1 MKALVTTPLFLVLGL
16 MATLLVACSHDV
28 LTPERAPQVTVLAVI
43 GACLEPFTP
52 IYEIQGSGPT
62 TPLAGQEVT
71 TQGVVVGDFQGLAP
85 ALGGFYLQDPH
96 GDGDPKTSDGIFVF
110 NRGTDT
116 VGLGEVVRVTGTAG
130 EFQGQTQI
138 SSVTEIVDC
147 GTTASIEP
155 VDVTLPFPSATY
167 LERFEGMLVR
177 LPQTLSVTEHFQL
190 GRFGQVVLSS
200 GGRLSQPTQVAAPGT
215 EARSLQAAN
224 DLNRILLD
232 DHVNNQNP
240 DPILFGR
247 GGQPLSASNT
257 LRGGDTVASVVG
269 VMTFGWAG
277 NAASGNAYRVR
288 PVNALGGGVPDFQPA
303 NPRPT
308 DPDAV
313 DGTLKAG
320 VLNLLNYFNSFSAC
334 TAGVG
339 GAPVACRGADNQFE
353 FDRQWPKTV
362 AAILGMDVDVLAVIE
377 IENDGYGPDS
387 AIQDLTNR
395 LNDATAP
402 GTWAFVDADDG
413 TGEVNALG
421 IDAIKV
427 GLLYRPAVVTP
438 VGTTAALNTDAF
450 VNGGDGSAR
459 NRPALAQAFEEL
471 ASGEVFIAVANHLKS
486 KGAPCDAPD
495 AGDGQGNCNVVRTL
509 AAGELLDWL
518 ATDPTGT
525 GDPDVLV
532 LGDLNAYAQE
542 DPVAALEAAGYVNL
556 QAAFEG
562 VAAYTY
568 VFDGQWGSLDHAMA
582 SSTLVGQVTGVSS
595 WAINADEPNVLD
607 YNTNFKSA
615 GQVTSLYAPDA
626 YRSSDHDPLVVGLT
640 LRPDPPSCEFARPSL
655 DHLWPADLRFVPV
668 SILGVTDG
676 NAVTIVIDSVFQD
689 EPVTT
694 PDVGNAPHAPDASGI
709 GTATAVLRAERD
721 PRGEGRVYHV
731 GFTATDPLGQTCDGT
746 VLVSV
751 PRNLGRSGEA
761 VDGGP
766 LYDSTVP

>member
-1 MKALVTTPLFLVLGL
+1 VKAPLTATPFLALGML
-16 MATLLVACSHDV
+16 ATLLIACSNDV
-28 LTPERAPQVTVLAVI
+28 MTPVPGPQVTVLEAT

-52 IYEIQGSGPT
+52 IYEIQGSGAT

-71 TQGVVVGDFQGLAP
+71 TQGVVVGDFEGPQPNLR
-85 ALGGFYLQDPH
+85 GFYIQDPI
-96 GDGDPKTSDGIFVF
+96 GDDDPATSDGIFVF
-110 NRGTDT
+110 NANDDS
-116 VGLGEVVRVTGTAG
+116 VHLGDSVRVTGTAG

-138 SSVTEIVDC
+138 SSVTSILPC
-147 GTTASIEP
+147 GTGSVEP
-155 VDVTLPFPSATY
+155 VDVMLPFPSSTY

-177 LPQTLSVTEHFQL
+177 LPQTLTVTEHFQL

-200 GGRLSQPTQVAAPGT
+200 GGRLAQPTQVAAPGT
-215 EARSLQAAN
+215 EAQSRQAAN

-247 GGQPLSASNT
+247 SGDPLSASNT
-257 LRGGDTVASVVG
+257 LRGGDTVAGVVG

-288 PVNALGGGVPDFQPA
+288 PVNALGGGVPDFQPT
-303 NPRPT
+303 NPRPAT
-308 DPDAV
+308 PDAV
-313 DGTLKAG
+313 GGTLQVGA
-320 VLNLLNYFNSFSAC
+320 LNVLNYFNSFTNCS
-334 TAGVG
+334 AGVG
-339 GAPVACRGADNQFE
+339 GVSTSCRGANGQFE

-402 GTWAFVDADDG
+402 GTWAFVDADAG
-413 TGEVNALG
+413 TGLVNALG
-421 IDAIKV
+421 FDAIKV

-438 VGTTAALNTDAF
+438 VGTTAALDTAAF
-450 VNGGDGSAR
+450 VNGGDGFAR
-459 NRPALAQAFEEL
+459 NRPALAQAFAEQ
-471 ASGEVFIAVANHLKS
+471 ATGEVFIAVANHLKS
-486 KGAPCDAPD
+486 KGAPCDDPD
-495 AGDGQGNCNVVRTL
+495 AGDGQGNCNLVRTR
-509 AAGELLDWL
+509 AAVELLDWL

-582 SSTLVGQVTGVSS
+582 SATLAHQVTGVSS

-607 YNTNFKSA
+607 YTTRFKSA
-615 GQVTSLYAPDA
+615 NQIEILYAPDA
-626 YRSSDHDPLVVGLT
+626 FRSSDHDPLVVGLA
-640 LRPDPPSCEFARPSL
+640 LRPSDPPSCELAHPSL
-655 DHLWPADLRFVPV
+655 DRLWPADLRFVPV
-668 SILGVTDG
+668 SVLGVTDVD
-676 NAVTIVIDSVFQD
+676 AVSIVIDSVFQD

-694 PDVGNAPHAPDASGI
+694 PAMGAAPHAPDATGI
-709 GTATAVLRAERD
+709 GTATAMLRAERD
-721 PRGEGRVYHV
+721 PSGDGRVYHV
-731 GFTATDPLGQTCDGT
+731 AFTATNPLGQTCDGT
-746 VLVSV
+746 VRVSV
-751 PRNLGRSGEA
+751 PRNLGRSGA
-761 VDGGP
+761 AIDGGP
-766 LYDSTVP
+766 LFDSTVP